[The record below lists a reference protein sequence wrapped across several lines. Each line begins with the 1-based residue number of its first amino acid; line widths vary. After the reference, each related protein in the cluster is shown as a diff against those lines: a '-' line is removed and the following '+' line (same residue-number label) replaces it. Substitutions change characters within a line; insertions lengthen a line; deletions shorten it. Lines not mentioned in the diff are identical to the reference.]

1 METEFKAADVV
12 AAARRVAAALKA
24 EQAMLTELDQ
34 AVGDGDLGVTAIKLA
49 EALESSADGGG
60 ADLGKY
66 LAQTG
71 MSLNRAAPSTMGT
84 LMATALMQAGKK
96 VMGKESL
103 TTADL
108 PQLLNAAT
116 DGVRTRGKANFGDKT
131 LLDALLPASEAFAAA
146 LSEGKPLPAAAEAMV
161 AAARAGRDRV
171 TPMRNRIGRA
181 GWLGERT
188 EGKVDPGCGFA
199 VTVLAALAG
208 ERPSAAAVAVQR

>member
-1 METEFKAADVV
+1 MEREFKATDV
-12 AAARRVAAALKA
+12 AAAARHAAAALRA
-24 EQAMLTELDQ
+24 NEAVLTELDQ

-49 EALESSADGGG
+49 EALEVAAEQGG

-84 LMATALMQAGKK
+84 LAATALMQAGKT
-96 VMGKESL
+96 VMGRESL

-116 DGVRTRGKANFGDKT
+116 EGVRTRGKANLGDKT
-131 LLDALLPASEAFAAA
+131 LLDALMPASEAFAAA
-146 LSEGKPLPAAAEAMV
+146 LSEGKSLPAAAEAMI
-161 AAARAGRDRV
+161 ASARDGRDRV
-171 TPMRNRIGRA
+171 TPLRNRIGRA

-188 EGKVDPGCGFA
+188 EGKVDPGCAFA
-199 VTVLAALAG
+199 VIVLAALAG
-208 ERPSAAAVAVQR
+208 DRTSEGVVANR